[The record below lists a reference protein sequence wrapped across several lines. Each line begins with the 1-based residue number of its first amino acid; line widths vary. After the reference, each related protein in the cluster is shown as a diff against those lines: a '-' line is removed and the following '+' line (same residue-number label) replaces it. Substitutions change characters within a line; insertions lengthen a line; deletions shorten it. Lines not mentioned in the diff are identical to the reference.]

1 MASEVE
7 AIVIDC
13 RPTVRTAGMP
23 AQFGEVSVWIE
34 CEWERLSPLKSWRDM
49 ASITGVLVWAVD
61 KPPKPLT
68 TRGNFFIY
76 LAAFICFVLAAL
88 GEGWRFGA
96 RTRAGLAPRIVLV
109 PLGLALFVLPQVIAY
124 GRGF

>member
-1 MASEVE
+1 MQTILGFV
-7 AIVIDC
+7 
-13 RPTVRTAGMP
+13 
-23 AQFGEVSVWIE
+23 
-34 CEWERLSPLKSWRDM
+34 
-49 ASITGVLVWAVD
+49 VWAVD

-76 LAAFICFVLAAL
+76 LAAFICFVLAAM

-96 RTRAGLAPRIVLV
+96 RTRGGLAPRIVLV
-109 PLGLALFVLPQVIAY
+109 PLGLALLVLPQVIAY

>member
-1 MASEVE
+1 MVS
-7 AIVIDC
+7 IVQ
-13 RPTVRTAGMP
+13 A
-23 AQFGEVSVWIE
+23 
-34 CEWERLSPLKSWRDM
+34 
-49 ASITGVLVWAVD
+49 LVWAVD
-61 KPPKPLT
+61 KPPKPLS

-76 LAAFICFVLAAL
+76 LGAFLCFVLAAI

-109 PLGLALFVLPQVIAY
+109 PLGLALFVLPLVIAH